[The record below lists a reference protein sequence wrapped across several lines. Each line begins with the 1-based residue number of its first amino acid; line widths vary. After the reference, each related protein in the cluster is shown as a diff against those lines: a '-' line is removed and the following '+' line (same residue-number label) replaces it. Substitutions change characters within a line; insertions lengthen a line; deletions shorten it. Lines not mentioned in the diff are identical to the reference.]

1 MDHCPFATA
10 GTKRKG
16 LTVEFDQK
24 HEDGAGAVDT
34 KRLKSVAQSMILDE
48 DSKRMEKVRRSCG
61 FLNGVEVTAEGS
73 RGGLCLAWKADI
85 DVTLRSFSN
94 WHLDVLVK
102 EEGNQG
108 EWRFTGLYGSPY
120 LRDQNLVWNL
130 LKRLSR
136 EGGISRDN
144 KRMELFRE
152 TLEECNL
159 MDIGFLGVWYTWERG
174 NLPKTNIRERLDRG
188 VANAEWRNLFP
199 LGSVQHLPYST
210 SDHCPLLITNDRSCR
225 LSRDRYFHF
234 EVWWTLEDSFEATL
248 KELWESSSEPLMER
262 LLTL

>member
-1 MDHCPFATA
+1 ME
-10 GTKRKG
+10 TK
-16 LTVEFDQK
+16 L
-24 HEDGAGAVDT
+24 
-34 KRLKSVAQSMILDE
+34 

-61 FLNGVEVTAEGS
+61 FLNGVEVAAEGS

-108 EWRFTGLYGSPY
+108 NGDS
-120 LRDQNLVWNL
+120 RDW
-130 LKRLSR
+130 
-136 EGGISRDN
+136 GIPRDN

-152 TLEECNL
+152 TLEGCNL
-159 MDIGFLGVWYTWERG
+159 MDIGFSGVWYTWERG
-174 NLPKTNIRERLDRG
+174 NLPETNIRERLDRG

-225 LSRDRYFHF
+225 LSRDRYFRF

-248 KELWESSSEPLMER
+248 NELWESSSEPLMER